1 MNLKI
6 FSKIFPRQMFR
17 AGLVF
22 RVGFRYSVS
31 KTTKLL
37 TLTAPSETHP
47 Q

>member
-22 RVGFRYSVS
+22 RVGFRYSV
-31 KTTKLL
+31 TTKLL
-37 TLTAPSETHP
+37 TLTAPSEMHP